1 MDVKSAFLNGYLNV
15 EVYVAQPK
23 GFINHEYPQYVYKL
37 NKALYGLKRSPRAWY
52 ERLTVYLGHKGYSR
66 GGADKTL
73 FVNRSDKDLII
84 AQIYVDDIILGG
96 FCEELVKNFI
106 NIMQPELEISMV
118 GELSYFLGLQIK
130 QRKEGI
136 FITQK
141 KYAKNLVKKFCLEKS
156 QQKRTLATTHVK
168 ITKDIT
174 GESVDHKL
182 YRSMIGS
189 LFYLTTSKSDITYA
203 IGISARF
210 QSNPRV
216 SHLAAVKRIIK

>member
-1 MDVKSAFLNGYLNV
+1 MDVKSAFLNGYLNE

-84 AQIYVDDIILGG
+84 AKIYVDDIILGG
-96 FCEELVKNFI
+96 FCEELVKIFI
-106 NIMQPELEISMV
+106 NIMQPKFEISMV

-156 QQKRTLATTHVK
+156 
-168 ITKDIT
+168 
-174 GESVDHKL
+174 
-182 YRSMIGS
+182 
-189 LFYLTTSKSDITYA
+189 
-203 IGISARF
+203 
-210 QSNPRV
+210 
-216 SHLAAVKRIIK
+216 